1 MTAGKGGVKR
11 GGGGGDTVSGGPS
24 PDEGLRYLLK
34 AWSSCE
40 TMEDSL
46 CKQSRASWDGGG
58 PPAGWELFMV

>member
-1 MTAGKGGVKR
+1 M
-11 GGGGGDTVSGGPS
+11 GGGWTRCQGVQVQTRGCV
-24 PDEGLRYLLK
+24 RYLLK